1 MDTVAIAG
9 VGLIGGS
16 FALAIRDAGFR
27 GTILGVS
34 SPATIE
40 KALAL
45 GVIDAGVTL
54 HEAAQR
60 ADLIYLA
67 QPILSIIDALA
78 EIGDRARPGTLIT
91 DAGSTKARIMSAA
104 RDNVN
109 GALFIGGHP
118 MAGKETRGV
127 AAADAS
133 LFRGRPYVLTPQRRR
148 DLDEPAVAE
157 FREWLERIGA
167 KVIVLDAE
175 EHDRRTALVSHLP
188 QLLSTALASLL
199 SEHDAATEIA
209 GPAVMELTRLAMSPW
224 DVWRDIIVTNQKY
237 IHHALQ
243 DLIAK
248 LNDYQAKLSAADLES
263 QFRAAGALASRLRK
277 QPLM

>member
-16 FALAIRDAGFR
+16 FALAIREAGFR

-40 KALAL
+40 TAMRM
-45 GVIDAGVTL
+45 GVIDEGVTL
-54 HEAAQR
+54 QKAAER

-67 QPILSIIDALA
+67 QPILSIIDALT
-78 EIGDRARPGTLIT
+78 EIGDRARPETLIT
-91 DAGSTKARIMSAA
+91 DAGSTKAQIMSAA
-104 RDNVN
+104 RDRVSR
-109 GALFIGGHP
+109 ALFIGGHP

-133 LFRGRPYVLTPQRRR
+133 LFRGRPYVLTPRRR
-148 DLDEPAVAE
+148 SDLDEPAAAQ

-167 KVIVLDAE
+167 QLVVLDAE
-175 EHDRRTALVSHLP
+175 EHDRRTALVSHVP

-199 SEHDAATEIA
+199 SERDDATEVA
-209 GPAVMELTRLAMSPW
+209 GPAVIELTRLAMSPW
-224 DVWRDIIVTNQKY
+224 DVWRDIIVTNGRH
-237 IHHALQ
+237 INDALEQ
-243 DLIAK
+243 LIAK
-248 LNDYQAKLSAADLES
+248 LNDYQAKLSTADLEPE
-263 QFRAAGALASRLRK
+263 FRAAGALASRLRK
-277 QPLM
+277 QAGT

>member
-16 FALAIRDAGFR
+16 FALAIREAGFR
-27 GTILGVS
+27 GAILGVS
-34 SPATIE
+34 SPPTIE
-40 KALAL
+40 AALAL
-45 GVIDAGVTL
+45 GVIDEGVTL

-67 QPILSIIDALA
+67 QPILSIVDALA

-104 RDNVN
+104 RDHVN

-118 MAGKETRGV
+118 MAGKEARGI

-133 LFRGRPYVLTPQRRR
+133 LFRGRPYVLTPRQRR
-148 DLDEPAVAE
+148 DLDQPAAAD
-157 FREWLERIGA
+157 FCEWLERIGA
-167 KVIVLDAE
+167 KVTVLDAE

-199 SEHDAATEIA
+199 SEHDDATEIA

-224 DVWRDIIVTNQKY
+224 DIWRDIIVTNQKH
-237 IHHALQ
+237 IHHALEE
-243 DLIAK
+243 LIAK
-248 LNDYQAKLSAADLES
+248 LNDYQVKLSAADFES
-263 QFRAAGALASRLRK
+263 QFRTAGALAARLRK
-277 QPLM
+277 QPLT